1 MEYSAFAFLAVL
13 VAVVN
18 GLAIVHILNVIVYAM
33 RQENFKSLYWVHG
46 LWIAFQLLNHITLWW
61 AIWSLQNTTQM
72 DFFKYLYLLCGP
84 LILFLAT
91 NSLIATVPDG
101 QRFDTTK
108 IFNENRKLFFSLWI
122 TYLLW
127 SIFTD
132 RLFLGEFHES
142 VWIQGILFAVM
153 LGGRMSD
160 NTRIQGAVAVS
171 AMLILLV
178 LIGSFALELGQF

>member
-33 RQENFKSLYWVHG
+33 RQENLKSLYWVHG

-91 NSLIATVPDG
+91 NSLIATASDG
-101 QRFDTTK
+101 QPFDTRK
-108 IFNENRKLFFSLWI
+108 IYNDNRKLFFTLWMA
-122 TYLLW
+122 YLVW

-142 VWIQGILFAVM
+142 VWVQGILFTFM
-153 LGGRMSD
+153 LVGRMS
-160 NTRIQGAVAVS
+160 NNARVQGAVAVS